1 MSRGKKVFFSGLALL
16 GLSSFLVYTS
26 PAEAAITV
34 SSGTAAGVDNLAPG
48 PVGAVTVT
56 PDLGVPNV
64 TVAWTLAADDF
75 RRSAPASSDF
85 TSGGVFVSVNDVSG
99 YNVLRRPVGGENVV
113 VATVGP
119 GSVSYVDAT
128 VAAGLTYI
136 YSVTAIDRSGNASS
150 AMESAQISLGPPPAG
165 GKPTVPP
172 GSTISKAVRL
182 RLGGTLPAVADQA
195 AFILA
200 MRQRLAVLLNIPID
214 RIIIKSL
221 AAGSI
226 IVNFEI
232 AGTTADPADSAATR
246 LTTALNADANAFA
259 DVAGAGPVLDFGLT
273 DASNIDLGVAAIDQ
287 VLSENYS
294 FTNTA
299 ADTAAILTVT
309 ASTVGPGFSVS
320 AATLSIAA
328 GQTASFNVL
337 FDAAAVNNL
346 NGAYTGTLKILTNDP
361 NNREMNVDLAAS
373 ITAGL
378 NVQNISVS
386 GAFNFGSV
394 FFGSSKTLS
403 LNIIR
408 NTGDLDLTG
417 SLALEGNAAFAL
429 DTNSFVLAGGQATN
443 VVVTFAPTVAGA
455 VSGTIVVTSDDAD
468 QPEIRVAVSGSG
480 SDPGDLQILLDA
492 AGNRIFGDFDG
503 SAGVTFDDFF
513 IFADNFGK
521 ATFEAA
527 TDLDAD
533 GDVDF
538 DDFFIFADNF
548 GKSGTYV
555 GSSNFGATIDGTQAS
570 TTSTGS
576 GTGTFKLNALKTQL
590 TYSISVTGLADL
602 TAAHFHN
609 AAAGSNG
616 GVVRNLSFT
625 TTDSVTWTS
634 AGTWTATETD
644 QPLTSALVTELEAG
658 NIYVNVHTTAVA
670 AGEIRGQVLA
680 Q

>member
-48 PVGAVTVT
+48 PVGTVTVV

-64 TVAWTLAADDF
+64 AVTWTLAVDDF
-75 RRSAPASSDF
+75 GRSAPASSDF
-85 TSGGVFVSVNDVSG
+85 TSGGVFTRVNDVAG
-99 YNVLRRPVGGENVV
+99 YNVWRRPVGGEN
-113 VATVGP
+113 ALIKTVGP
-119 GSVSYVDAT
+119 GSASYVDAT

-136 YSVTAIDRSGNASS
+136 YSVTAVDKSGNESS
-150 AMESAQISLGPPPAG
+150 AMESAQISLGPPPSG
-165 GKPTVPP
+165 GKPTVPA
-172 GSTISKAVRL
+172 GSTIRKAVRL

-195 AFILA
+195 AFRTA
-200 MRQRLAVLLNIPID
+200 MRARLAVLLNIPVE
-214 RIIIKSL
+214 RIVIKSL

-232 AGTTADPADSAATR
+232 SSTAADPADSAAAR

-273 DASNIDLGVAAIDQ
+273 DASDIDFGTAAIDQ
-287 VLSENYS
+287 VLSETYS

-309 ASTVGPGFSVS
+309 AATVGPGFSVS

-328 GQTASFNVL
+328 GQTGSLDVL
-337 FDAAAVNNL
+337 FDAAAVGNL
-346 NGAYTGTLKILTNDP
+346 NGAYAGSLKILTNDP
-361 NNREMNVDLAAS
+361 NNRETNVDLAAS
-373 ITAGL
+373 IAAGL
-378 NVQNISVS
+378 NVADIAVS

-403 LNIIR
+403 LNIR
-408 NTGDLDLTG
+408 NAGDLDLTG
-417 SLALEGNAAFAL
+417 SLVVEGDAAFTIDAS
-429 DTNSFVLAGGQATN
+429 SFVLTGGEATN
-443 VVVTFAPTVAGA
+443 VVVTFAPTTAGA
-455 VSGTIVVTSDDAD
+455 VSGTIVITSDDVD
-468 QPEIRVAVSGSG
+468 EPEVRVAVSGSG
-480 SDPGDLQILLDA
+480 SDPGDLQILVDA
-492 AGNRIFGDFDG
+492 TGNRIFGDFDG
-503 SAGVTFDDFF
+503 NASVTFDDFF

-548 GKSGTYV
+548 GKSGTYI
-555 GSSNFGATIDGTQAS
+555 GSSNFSATINGTQAS

-576 GTGTFKLNALKTQL
+576 GSGTFKLNALKTQF

-616 GVVRNLSFT
+616 GVVRALSFT
-625 TTDSVTWTS
+625 TTDSVTWTAS
-634 AGTWTATETD
+634 GTWTATETD
-644 QPLTSALVTELEAG
+644 QPLTAALLTELEAG
-658 NIYVNVHTTAVA
+658 NIYVNVHTTAVPG
-670 AGEIRGQVLA
+670 GEIRGQVLA

>member
-1 MSRGKKVFFSGLALL
+1 M
-16 GLSSFLVYTS
+16 
-26 PAEAAITV
+26 
-34 SSGTAAGVDNLAPG
+34 
-48 PVGAVTVT
+48 
-56 PDLGVPNV
+56 
-64 TVAWTLAADDF
+64 
-75 RRSAPASSDF
+75 
-85 TSGGVFVSVNDVSG
+85 
-99 YNVLRRPVGGENVV
+99 

-165 GKPTVPP
+165 GKPTVPA
-172 GSTISKAVRL
+172 GSTIRKAVRL

-287 VLSENYS
+287 VLSETYS

-299 ADTAAILTVT
+299 TDTAAILTVT
-309 ASTVGPGFSVS
+309 AATTGAGFSVS

-328 GQTASFNVL
+328 GQTGSIDVL
-337 FDAAAVNNL
+337 FDAAAVGNL

-361 NNREMNVDLAAS
+361 NNRETNVDLAAS
-373 ITAGL
+373 IAAGL

-394 FFGSSKTLS
+394 FFGSNKTLS
-403 LNIIR
+403 LNIR

-417 SLALEGNAAFAL
+417 SLALEGNAAFTL
-429 DTNSFVLAGGQATN
+429 DTSSFVLAGGEATN

-527 TDLDAD
+527 TDMDAD

-548 GKSGTYV
+548 GKTGTYV

-576 GTGTFKLNALKTQL
+576 GSGTFKLNALKTQF
-590 TYSISVTGLADL
+590 TYSLSVTGLADL

-609 AAAGSNG
+609 AAAGSTG
-616 GVVRNLSFT
+616 GVVRALSFA
-625 TTDSVTWTS
+625 TTDSVTWTA
-634 AGTWTATETD
+634 AGTWSATEVD
-644 QPLTSALVTELEAG
+644 QPLTPALVTELEAG
-658 NIYVNVHTTAVA
+658 NIYVNVHTTAVP

>member
-34 SSGTAAGVDNLAPG
+34 SSGTAAGVDSLAPG
-48 PVGAVTVT
+48 PVGTVTVT

-75 RRSAPASSDF
+75 RRSAPAGSDF

-99 YNVLRRPVGGENVV
+99 YNVLRKPVGGENVV
-113 VATVGP
+113 IATVGP

-136 YSVTAIDRSGNASS
+136 YSVTAIDGSGNASS
-150 AMESAQISLGPPPAG
+150 AVESEQISLGPPPSG
-165 GKPTVPP
+165 GKPTVPV
-172 GSTISKAVRL
+172 GSVISKAARL
-182 RLGGTLPAVADQA
+182 RLNANLPPVDAQA
-195 AFILA
+195 QFRTDIRAALA
-200 MRQRLAVLLNIPID
+200 ALLGIPVD
-214 RIIIKSL
+214 RIIIKGL
-221 AAGSI
+221 RAGSV
-226 IVNFEI
+226 IVDFEI
-232 AGTTADPADSAATR
+232 TEDPADPADDVATR
-246 LTTALNADANAFA
+246 LQTAVTADPNAFTS
-259 DVAGAGPVLDFGLT
+259 VAGAGPVLDVGF
-273 DASNIDLGVAAIDQ
+273 SNATSVDFGVAAIDQ
-287 VLSENYS
+287 VLSETYS

-299 ADTAAILTVT
+299 TDTAAILTVT
-309 ASTVGPGFSVS
+309 ATTVGSGFSVS

-328 GQTASFNVL
+328 GQTASFDVL
-337 FDAAAVNNL
+337 FDAAAVGNL
-346 NGAYTGTLKILTNDP
+346 NGAYTGSLKILTNDP
-361 NNREMNVDLAAS
+361 NNRETNVALAAS
-373 ITAGL
+373 IAAGL

-394 FFGSSKTLS
+394 FFGSNKTLS
-403 LNIIR
+403 LNIR

-417 SLALEGNAAFAL
+417 SLALEGDAAFTL
-429 DTNSFVLAGGQATN
+429 DTSSFVLAGGQATN

-468 QPEIRVAVSGSG
+468 QPEVRVAVSGSG

-513 IFADNFGK
+513 IFADNFGQ

-548 GKSGTYV
+548 GKTGTYV
-555 GSSNFGATIDGTQAS
+555 GSSNFGATINGTQAS

-576 GTGTFKLNALKTQL
+576 GTGTFKLNALKTQF
-590 TYSISVTGLADL
+590 TYSVSVTGLADL

-616 GVVRNLSFT
+616 GVVRTLSFT
-625 TTDSVTWTS
+625 TTDSVTWTA

-658 NIYVNVHTTAVA
+658 NIYVNVHTTAVP

>member
-1 MSRGKKVFFSGLALL
+1 MSRGKKVLFSGLALL

-48 PVGAVTVT
+48 PVGAITVT

-75 RRSAPASSDF
+75 GRSAPAGSDF
-85 TSGGVFVSVNDVSG
+85 TSGGVFISVNDVAG
-99 YNVLRRPVGGENVV
+99 YNVWRKPVGGDNVL

-119 GSVSYVDAT
+119 GSASHVDAT
-128 VAAGLTYI
+128 VAAGLTYV
-136 YSVTAIDRSGNASS
+136 YSVTAIDGSGNESS
-150 AMESAQISLGPPPAG
+150 AMESEQISLGPPPAG
-165 GKPTVPP
+165 GKPTVPV
-172 GSTISKAVRL
+172 GATVRKAVRL

-195 AFILA
+195 AFRAA
-200 MRQRLAVLLNIPID
+200 MRARLAVLLNIPVD
-214 RIIIKSL
+214 RIVIKSL

-232 AGTTADPADSAATR
+232 ASTAADPADSAAAR

-259 DVAGAGPVLDFGLT
+259 DVEGAGPVVDFGFT
-273 DASNIDLGVAAIDQ
+273 NASDVDFGVAAIDE
-287 VLSENYS
+287 VLSETYS
-294 FTNTA
+294 FTNSA
-299 ADTAAILTVT
+299 SDPEAILTVT
-309 ASTVGPGFSVS
+309 ASTTGAGFSVS
-320 AATLSIAA
+320 VATLSIAA
-328 GQTASFNVL
+328 GETGSFDVS
-337 FDAAAVNNL
+337 FDAAAVGNL
-346 NGAYTGTLKILTNDP
+346 NGDYAGSLKILTNDP
-361 NNREMNVDLAAS
+361 NNRETNVDLAAS
-373 ITAGL
+373 IAEGL
-378 NVQNISVS
+378 NVANIVVS

-394 FFGSSKTLS
+394 FFGTSKTLALS
-403 LNIIR
+403 ISNA
-408 NTGDLDLTG
+408 GDLDLTG
-417 SLALEGNAAFAL
+417 SLAIEGNAAFTL
-429 DTNSFVLAGGQATN
+429 DTSSFVLAGGEAAS
-443 VVVTFAPTVAGA
+443 VTVSFAPSVAGA
-455 VSGTIVVTSDDAD
+455 VSGTIVITSDDAD
-468 QPEIRVAVSGSG
+468 QPEVRVAVSGSG

-492 AGNRIFGDFDG
+492 DGNRIFGDFDG
-503 SAGVTFDDFF
+503 SASVTFDDFF
-513 IFADNFGK
+513 IFADNFGQ

-527 TDLDAD
+527 TDMDAD

-555 GSSNFGATIDGTQAS
+555 GSSNFSATIDATQAS

-576 GTGTFKLNALKTQL
+576 GSGTFKLNALKTQF
-590 TYSISVTGLADL
+590 TYSLSVTGLADL

-625 TTDSVTWTS
+625 TTDSVTWTA
-634 AGTWTATETD
+634 AGTWSATEAD

-658 NIYVNVHTTAVA
+658 NIYVNVHTTAVP